1 MYKTIFAKN
10 GGIFVDKAFQKY
22 FLGANSGEGFVS
34 HFTDNY
40 NCFDGWRAFIIKGGP
55 GSGKSSF
62 MKYVA
67 VKAADR
73 GYKTELCPCSSDPDS
88 LDGLIIKDL
97 KTVIID
103 GTAPHVA
110 EPKYP
115 GACEQIINLGAFWN
129 GEALYENA
137 EKIISVTNQNKKLH
151 TAVSAYISAAG
162 ELIYDNFMLSRQC
175 ADRQKVERFAEN
187 ASQRLI
193 PKKANRKPR
202 EWVRFLC
209 GVTPK
214 GIIAYGDTVERFY
227 KNIIVIDDKYGGV
240 SNTVMNTVRET
251 ALSRGYEIITVKN
264 PFLPSKI
271 TDHILIP
278 ELSLAFVREY
288 EYMSFSK
295 QYRRI
300 HSRRFTD
307 INSVRAVRN
316 RITFNRRAAR
326 ELLLGAVNTL
336 SKAKA
341 VHDEIE
347 KYYIDA
353 MDFSALTRFAE
364 EKANQ
369 ILSRN
374 V

>member
-1 MYKTIFAKN
+1 M
-10 GGIFVDKAFQKY
+10 DKAFEKY

-34 HFTDNY
+34 HFGDSY

-55 GSGKSSF
+55 GTGKSSF
-62 MKYVA
+62 MKYIA

-73 GYKTELCPCSSDPDS
+73 GYEAVLCPCSSDPDS

-103 GTAPHVA
+103 GTAPHTV
-110 EPKYP
+110 EPVYP
-115 GACEQIINLGAFWN
+115 GACEEIINLGVFWN
-129 GEALYENA
+129 GDALYKNA

-151 TAVSAYISAAG
+151 TAVSAYISAAS
-162 ELIYDNFMLSRQC
+162 ELVYDNFRLSRQC
-175 ADRQKVERFAEN
+175 ADGKKVERFAEN
-187 ASQRLI
+187 AAQRLI

-209 GVTPK
+209 GITPR
-214 GIIAYGDTVERFY
+214 GIIAYSDTVEKFY

-300 HSRRFTD
+300 HLRRFTD
-307 INSVRAVRN
+307 INAVRAVRN

-347 KYYIDA
+347 KYYINA
-353 MDFSALTRFAE
+353 MDFGALTRFAE
-364 EKANQ
+364 EKANR
-369 ILSRN
+369 ILSHS
-374 V
+374 VKQ